1 MENNFQKHTTETEKE
16 IEGLNR
22 QLKELQQKLEESLK
36 KHSEDLEGKDK
47 EYQGQIENW
56 KKENQELIDEKSK
69 LIDDKF
75 NVEKVLDKKTEKINE
90 LERQVSLAIDEVNC
104 RKQVIDSMSNSL
116 LSHEKESAKMAESLS
131 IMKN

>member
-1 MENNFQKHTTETEKE
+1 MD
-16 IEGLNR
+16 
-22 QLKELQQKLEESLK
+22 ESLK
-36 KHSEDLEGKDK
+36 KHSEELSKKD
-47 EYQGQIENW
+47 EEFQGQIDNW
-56 KKENQELIDEKSK
+56 KKENQDLIDEKSK